1 MKIKFIEPY
10 QLGVLE
16 FDVNDQLEI
25 RDDMTFE
32 SMNDEYYILVLN
44 GLRYDIRKEDIKII
58 QK

>member
-32 SMNDEYYILVLN
+32 SMNNEYYILVLN